1 LNKAKRINAGL
12 KPFLAAQFFLVAKNK
27 TINIVFSKINLEYI
41 AKKQPHSLRSKQ
53 REDFMQKYLG
63 HSVGFLILILMISTG
78 GMSRAQDEKP
88 RDMHGWGIDDPYNK
102 LYDVRE
108 YEKIR
113 AWVVRLKEVVPMP
126 GMSPATAM
134 DVREGS
140 DEFEVQICPTWY
152 RKPSEIHLQKGAR
165 IKLKGV
171 WAEINGKD
179 VFLASKIK
187 KDPDI
192 DIIKVRLTRDGTPFW
207 TMTPERL
214 AKEMDDD

>member
-1 LNKAKRINAGL
+1 MQKSLIRTIY
-12 KPFLAAQFFLVAKNK
+12 FLVL
-27 TINIVFSKINLEYI
+27 I
-41 AKKQPHSLRSKQ
+41 SLCFAIGTSWVLA
-53 REDFMQKYLG
+53 E
-63 HSVGFLILILMISTG
+63 
-78 GMSRAQDEKP
+78 EK
-88 RDMHGWGIDDPYNK
+88 RDMQGWGIDDPYNK

-113 AWVVRLKEVVPMP
+113 AWVVRVKEVVPMP
-126 GMSPATAM
+126 GMSPATAL

-140 DEFEVQICPTWY
+140 EEFEVHICPTWY
-152 RKPSEIHLQKGAR
+152 RKPSEIRLQKNAR

-179 VFLASKIK
+179 VFMASKIK

-192 DIIKVRLTRDGTPFW
+192 DIIKVRLTKDGTPFW

-214 AKEMDDD
+214 AKEMSQD

>member
-1 LNKAKRINAGL
+1 M
-12 KPFLAAQFFLVAKNK
+12 
-27 TINIVFSKINLEYI
+27 
-41 AKKQPHSLRSKQ
+41 H
-53 REDFMQKYLG
+53 KYLG
-63 HSVGFLILILMISTG
+63 HTVGFLILILLISTG
-78 GMSRAQDEKP
+78 GIGRAQDKKP
-88 RDMHGWGIDDPYNK
+88 RDMQGWGIDDPYNK

-113 AWVVRLKEVVPMP
+113 AWVVRMKEVVPMP

-152 RKPSEIHLQKGAR
+152 RKPSEIRLQKGAR

-171 WAEINGKD
+171 WAEIDGKD

-207 TMTPERL
+207 TMAPDQL